1 MDDNLSRAIL
11 NVVMWRG
18 DNLKRCQAFL
28 LKAALIQGA
37 TCGAEIPA
45 ELLLKDD
52 GTHSK
57 HFSGVAVKTLVQVGL
72 LEITGV
78 IPSPNKNAHSR
89 RVYSLRIGEGK
100 HGAVRSWLQKMG
112 YTDSQEIQ
120 TELLH
125 TA

>member
-1 MDDNLSRAIL
+1 MTDDLARALL

-28 LKAALIQGA
+28 LKAALLQGA
-37 TCGAEIPA
+37 TCGAEIPS
-45 ELLLKDD
+45 ELLMKDD
-52 GTHSK
+52 GTHSQ
-57 HFSGVAVKTLVQVGL
+57 HISGVAVKTLVQVGL

-100 HGAVRSWLQKMG
+100 HGAVRSWLTKFG
-112 YTDSQEIQ
+112 YQDEAPKQL
-120 TELLH
+120 ELI
-125 TA
+125 A